1 MKSMKATLPNDMSS
15 TNVEIGERN
24 HSYQSAPSSDEGVVE
39 NALHPGVSAEQPVPL
54 TSRMKLFIML
64 VIAAAS
70 IILIRSRSGPR
81 GNTTGSK
88 GLEGVTAESVNDAT
102 WMAGS
107 TVGTTYCKTSCTSQC
122 SSYFS
127 VYGPLCC
134 DWAEGMKLQSI

>member
-24 HSYQSAPSSDEGVVE
+24 HSYQSAPSSDGGEVE
-39 NALHPGVSAEQPVPL
+39 STLHAKGAAEQPVPL
-54 TSRMKLFIML
+54 TSRIKLLIMI
-64 VIAAAS
+64 VMVAAL
-70 IILIRSRSGPR
+70 IILIRSRSGLR
-81 GNTTGSK
+81 GNTPGSK
-88 GLEGVTAESVNDAT
+88 GLEGITAESVNDAT

-134 DWAEGMKLQSI
+134 DWAEGMI